1 MHLFFSAEQHYY
13 SALTHESMPT
23 TSAIVGNLFVA
34 ISVFLLC
41 SAFPSWGTTEKI
53 GKRTVPKRNATHGRF
68 CCPQQYEF
76 FYVTL

>member
-13 SALTHESMPT
+13 SALTRESMPT

-41 SAFPSWGTTEKI
+41 SAFPSWGTTEKW
-53 GKRTVPKRNATHGRF
+53 GTALSQNATPPTDVF
-68 CCPQQYEF
+68 VVPNSMN